1 MAKSARNK
9 PAARKPAKKAKKA
22 DRAPRTARAASVAKG
37 RLRAG
42 PASRAGDA
50 MVLAG
55 RRAIDAAVYAHE
67 TLHFLLQDFPAE
79 QRYFMPT
86 PTDPH
91 LLWQIGHLTTYYS
104 WSIGLLGEKAP
115 EITKPF
121 NEAVGYKSVCRPDPG
136 AYPHFDEVLAGHN
149 LAWKLLMA
157 AAARQTASDLA
168 TPLDAS
174 LASYAKDRLGAIE
187 RIAWHDGW
195 HSGQVS
201 GIRRALKLPPK
212 F

>member
-9 PAARKPAKKAKKA
+9 SAARKPAKKAESA
-22 DRAPRTARAASVAKG
+22 ARTARRSAVAT
-37 RLRAG
+37 RPARAK
-42 PASRAGDA
+42 PASAARAA
-50 MVLAG
+50 TLLAG
-55 RRAIDAAVYAHE
+55 RRAIDAALYAHE
-67 TLHFLLQDFPAE
+67 TLHFLIQDFPGE

-136 AYPHFDEVLAGHN
+136 AYPSFDEVLAGHN
-149 LAWKLLMA
+149 LAWELLMA

-168 TPLDAS
+168 KPLDAS

-201 GIRRALKLPPK
+201 AIRRALKLPPK